1 MNRLWLGTNTDLQYK
16 VLVAFHASPM
26 GGHSG
31 VPVTYR
37 RLKQVFAKKGMK
49 AHVHQFVMT
58 GCNICQQVKR

>member
-1 MNRLWLGTNTDLQYK
+1 MAPNFVPHFSLKDGLLRYMNRLWLGTNTDLKYK

-37 RLKQVFAKKGMK
+37 RLKQVFA
-49 AHVHQFVMT
+49 
-58 GCNICQQVKR
+58 